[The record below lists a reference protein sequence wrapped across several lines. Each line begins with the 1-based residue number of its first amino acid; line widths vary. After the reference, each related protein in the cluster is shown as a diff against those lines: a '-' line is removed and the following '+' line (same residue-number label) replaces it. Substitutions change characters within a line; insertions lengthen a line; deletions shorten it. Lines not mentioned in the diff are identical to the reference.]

1 MECILGTVGTRLA
14 SIDAVVVLCR
24 VAAAVLGL
32 VIKSFLEMIHASLAA
47 GAKHKKEC
55 MRNVYKSDI
64 KQGLILMPKSAPSVF
79 DSVVNGT
86 TKATL

>member
-1 MECILGTVGTRLA
+1 MHSGKVGTRLA
-14 SIDAVVVLCR
+14 SIDTVVVLCR

-64 KQGLILMPKSAPSVF
+64 KQGLILLMPKSAPSVF

-86 TKATL
+86 TKVTL